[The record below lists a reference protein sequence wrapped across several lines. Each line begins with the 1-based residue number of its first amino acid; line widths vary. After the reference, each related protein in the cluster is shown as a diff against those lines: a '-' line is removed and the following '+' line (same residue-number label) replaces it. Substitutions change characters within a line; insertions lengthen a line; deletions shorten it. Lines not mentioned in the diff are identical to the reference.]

1 VPLFVTFAG
10 KDDWIPSFGI
20 PTPDM
25 GFIPNV
31 AALVAYGT
39 AFGFGWLLNRQQELL
54 RSFAHDWPLHLGFA
68 VAATV
73 ALLAVL
79 GGEVPVFTPETNENR
94 RAILSALYAV
104 GAWSWAFALLGAAL
118 RYLAVPRPTIRYC
131 ADASYWIY
139 LVHVP
144 VLMALQVAIYPLAAP
159 ALVKFLLVL
168 TVASIILFTSYH
180 LLVRHSWLG
189 RWINGRKYPW
199 NAPKPA
205 MEAVAT

>member
-1 VPLFVTFAG
+1 
-10 KDDWIPSFGI
+10 
-20 PTPDM
+20 
-25 GFIPNV
+25 
-31 AALVAYGT
+31 
-39 AFGFGWLLNRQQELL
+39 
-54 RSFAHDWPLHLGFA
+54 
-68 VAATV
+68 
-73 ALLAVL
+73 VL

-118 RYLAVPRPTIRYC
+118 RYLAVQRPTIRYC